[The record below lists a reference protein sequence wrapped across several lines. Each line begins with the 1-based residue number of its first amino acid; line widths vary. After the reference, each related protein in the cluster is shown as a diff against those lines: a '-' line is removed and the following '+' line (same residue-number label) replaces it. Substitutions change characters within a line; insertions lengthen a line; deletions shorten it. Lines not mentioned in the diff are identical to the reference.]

1 MNNDSEKTKENK
13 EEPDTLVSLIK
24 LSAYIFLQA
33 GALAAGVFTILA
45 WINSQDAKT
54 QADAANDLSQDA
66 NSKANAANVLAFAAL
81 CGNNPTQPYISSLCE
96 VVSPSANVFLNSMA
110 SSIFSVS
117 ITADPRATMTSS
129 ASSSTS
135 TSETSS
141 QSGIRTTGA
150 VSIPIGT
157 TSSITYSSTPTV
169 TEGAAPHAGPGA
181 LRLTT
186 ATKIA
191 IGAGVG
197 IGLPT
202 LMIAVAGLWLIR
214 RKRL

>member
-1 MNNDSEKTKENK
+1 MNIDSEKTKVNK

-24 LSAYIFLQA
+24 LSAYILLQA

-81 CGNNPTQPYISSLCE
+81 CGNSPSQPYISSLCE
-96 VVSPSANVFLNSMA
+96 VVSPSANVYLSSMA
-110 SSIFSVS
+110 SSMFSVS

-129 ASSSTS
+129 ASISTS
-135 TSETSS
+135 SSASFS
-141 QSGIRTTGA
+141 QSGNSSAHATRTSATPGSVPTGLA
-150 VSIPIGT
+150 TNGAGGGAGGPQALHLT
-157 TSSITYSSTPTV
+157 TS
-169 TEGAAPHAGPGA
+169 
-181 LRLTT
+181 
-186 ATKIA
+186 TKIA